1 MAEIQVSQD
10 QLKEKTRPS
19 RNSVS
24 GSNKSGRKKGL
35 NPDSPKQCDVTA
47 NSLPGC
53 STGNIK
59 NNGSTSVFSN
69 ILAAST
75 SSKSKDVQSAESSNN
90 DVLTILK
97 SIQETQSA
105 QNSRFQ
111 RLSSKVDELY
121 YVNDDDYENEL
132 LGYNDDTDYNEDN
145 LEVLPT
151 KKPKLSTDAELS
163 NSVYAL
169 AGEKLRVKDLCDKP
183 INPDLAS
190 LIDNWFRDGV
200 EEDRYN
206 ELIKSISRP
215 KNCESLVTVKTNQL
229 VWDFLSQSTRTMDK
243 RIQNA
248 QTSII
253 KGAVSLAKVTEVL
266 GCGQPLDV
274 NNVLEQAM
282 ESLAL
287 FGHANKQLCF
297 VRRDMMKPDM
307 RGEYLHLCSQN
318 FKYTD
323 CLFGDDIS
331 KTVKDISDCSRI
343 SNKIGAY
350 QGRGGRGR
358 SVRGR
363 GFRGRY
369 FRGHFRGRGSGG
381 SYGSYNSD
389 AKNYQKRGQGRP
401 HSQQA
406 QQK

>member
-111 RLSSKVDELY
+111 RLSRKVDELY

-151 KKPKLSTDAELS
+151 KKAQI
-163 NSVYAL
+163 
-169 AGEKLRVKDLCDKP
+169 
-183 INPDLAS
+183 IN
-190 LIDNWFRDGV
+190 R
-200 EEDRYN
+200 R
-206 ELIKSISRP
+206 
-215 KNCESLVTVKTNQL
+215 
-229 VWDFLSQSTRTMDK
+229 RT
-243 RIQNA
+243 
-248 QTSII
+248 
-253 KGAVSLAKVTEVL
+253 
-266 GCGQPLDV
+266 
-274 NNVLEQAM
+274 
-282 ESLAL
+282 
-287 FGHANKQLCF
+287 
-297 VRRDMMKPDM
+297 
-307 RGEYLHLCSQN
+307 
-318 FKYTD
+318 
-323 CLFGDDIS
+323 
-331 KTVKDISDCSRI
+331 
-343 SNKIGAY
+343 
-350 QGRGGRGR
+350 
-358 SVRGR
+358 
-363 GFRGRY
+363 
-369 FRGHFRGRGSGG
+369 
-381 SYGSYNSD
+381 
-389 AKNYQKRGQGRP
+389 
-401 HSQQA
+401 
-406 QQK
+406 